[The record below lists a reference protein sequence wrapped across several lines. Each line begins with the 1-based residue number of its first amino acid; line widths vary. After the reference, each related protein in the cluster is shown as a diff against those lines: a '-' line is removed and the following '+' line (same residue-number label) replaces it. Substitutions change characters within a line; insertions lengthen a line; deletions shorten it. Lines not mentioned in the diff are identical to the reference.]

1 MPEAMS
7 SGAGSTDTFAA
18 EFVLGTLDADERRA
32 ANQLLAS
39 DEGFADRVRLW
50 ERRLGELHLMVE
62 PVEPA
67 SDIWQRIK
75 ARMPE
80 VQQFAEMI
88 ESEPEPEP
96 AEPQPEP
103 KPEAQ
108 SEAHAEIHSEWQT
121 ETALE
126 PELDPE
132 AEPQA
137 VPELQLE
144 TEPEREPQR
153 EERQAEASSVPED
166 TFESLIAALKKPSQK
181 EYAAESEEPIALPA
195 APAAESE
202 QLVPPAERTAAALPA
217 AAPAPVPPPTWHLP
231 PEQTEEPPIAPPA
244 APVAALP
251 AGAPAPVPTPSWHL
265 PSEQTEE
272 LPIAPAPPF
281 VAPAPAEQIEKVPEP
296 VLPQSGRKA
305 QRSLT
310 RWRIMAVL
318 LFIVLAAMAGL
329 VAAWRFIP
337 DRIPPALQ
345 PVELMR
351 LAGIPVPASQ
361 PPRKPSPPPESTF
374 EE

>member
-1 MPEAMS
+1 MNG
-7 SGAGSTDTFAA
+7 GAGTTDTFAA

-126 PELDPE
+126 PERVLPLDD
-132 AEPQA
+132 
-137 VPELQLE
+137 
-144 TEPEREPQR
+144 ERFALATAADGMAA
-153 EERQAEASSVPED
+153 RQAEVLEDLLTDLFPSSGCR
-166 TFESLIAALKKPSQK
+166 
-181 EYAAESEEPIALPA
+181 
-195 APAAESE
+195 
-202 QLVPPAERTAAALPA
+202 ERA
-217 AAPAPVPPPTWHLP
+217 
-231 PEQTEEPPIAPPA
+231 
-244 APVAALP
+244 
-251 AGAPAPVPTPSWHL
+251 
-265 PSEQTEE
+265 
-272 LPIAPAPPF
+272 
-281 VAPAPAEQIEKVPEP
+281 
-296 VLPQSGRKA
+296 
-305 QRSLT
+305 
-310 RWRIMAVL
+310 AVL
-318 LFIVLAAMAGL
+318 
-329 VAAWRFIP
+329 
-337 DRIPPALQ
+337 
-345 PVELMR
+345 
-351 LAGIPVPASQ
+351 
-361 PPRKPSPPPESTF
+361 
-374 EE
+374 

>member
-1 MPEAMS
+1 MNG
-7 SGAGSTDTFAA
+7 GAGETDTFAA

-67 SDIWQRIK
+67 SDIWPRIK

-80 VQQFAEMI
+80 VRQFAEMM
-88 ESEPEPEP
+88 EPEPEP
-96 AEPQPEP
+96 AEPEPEP
-103 KPEAQ
+103 KPEPHP
-108 SEAHAEIHSEWQT
+108 EAHAEPEWQA

-126 PELDPE
+126 PEPELRPE
-132 AEPQA
+132 AKPA
-137 VPELQLE
+137 ELQLE
-144 TEPEREPQR
+144 TESELEPELK
-153 EERQAEASSVPED
+153 ERQAEASSVPED
-166 TFESLIAALKKPSQK
+166 TFESLIAALKKPGHK
-181 EYAAESEEPIALPA
+181 EAAAQSEQPIAP
-195 APAAESE
+195 PAAES
-202 QLVPPAERTAAALPA
+202 QQPITPLVPAG
-217 AAPAPVPPPTWHLP
+217 APAPVPPPTWHLP
-231 PEQTEEPPIAPPA
+231 PEQTEELPVAPPA
-244 APVAALP
+244 APAAALP
-251 AGAPAPVPTPSWHL
+251 AGVPAPVPTPSWHL

-281 VAPAPAEQIEKVPEP
+281 VAPAPAEQIEKVAEP

-305 QRSLT
+305 QRSIT

-351 LAGIPVPASQ
+351 LAGIPVPVAQ
-361 PPRKPSPPPESTF
+361 PPRKPPPPPESTF

>member
-1 MPEAMS
+1 VPEAING
-7 SGAGSTDTFAA
+7 GAGSTDTFAA

-67 SDIWQRIK
+67 SDIWQRIQ

-80 VQQFAEMI
+80 VRQSTEMM
-88 ESEPEPEP
+88 EPEPEP
-96 AEPQPEP
+96 AEPEREPEPEPEPEPQPET
-103 KPEAQ
+103 
-108 SEAHAEIHSEWQT
+108 HAELHSEWQT

-126 PELDPE
+126 PEPKPQAE
-132 AEPQA
+132 VEPQSP
-137 VPELQLE
+137 PELQTDPE
-144 TEPEREPQR
+144 REPEREESQP
-153 EERQAEASSVPED
+153 EASSVPED
-166 TFESLIAALKKPSQK
+166 TFESLIAALKKPAHK
-181 EYAAESEEPIALPA
+181 EEAGAESEQPIALPA
-195 APAAESE
+195 APAAEAE
-202 QLVPPAERTAAALPA
+202 QLIPPEEPTAATLPA
-217 AAPAPVPPPTWHLP
+217 AAPAPVPAPTWHLP
-231 PEQTEEPPIAPPA
+231 PEQTDEPPIAAEEPPIAP
-244 APVAALP
+244 
-251 AGAPAPVPTPSWHL
+251 T
-265 PSEQTEE
+265 
-272 LPIAPAPPF
+272 PPF
-281 VAPAPAEQIEKVPEP
+281 VAPAPIEEIEKGAEP
-296 VLPQSGRKA
+296 VLPQSVRKA

-310 RWRIMAVL
+310 RWRVLAVL
-318 LFIVLAAMAGL
+318 LFIALAAIAGL

-361 PPRKPSPPPESTF
+361 PPRKPPPPESTF